1 VTCCAEGLGRKE
13 QLLTVQKLLLD
24 ALLQDPAMI
33 KAAVLAA
40 AALLTPITC
49 RTQVSNLGSSYRASL
64 FSLRQDSFAQPLQ
77 QSDVDALCSS
87 KLVIF
92 GEVHET
98 SPCIEVQC
106 RTAACLL
113 SAMSESSSTAG
124 TLHIVLEHFNFE
136 SQPALS
142 AYAGGS
148 MPFDSLA
155 ESGGYEGHDITAYRA
170 LLQLAR
176 DHPGRINLHAGFI
189 PRHYARMV
197 MREGVEPALAAAK
210 AKGYVAEDETCSGS
224 EAHYNFFESLLT
236 GRSMHHSSS
245 PPADTYRGMF
255 PAQIIKDAAMAHK
268 VVSLIRSSHQSDRFL
283 VICGVGH
290 SGYSHGVPE
299 RIFASLPQ
307 LRQQSFRIMSVPIPA
322 TVDFDSLQHM
332 QQALL
337 DELGNPGS
345 SDPADICLAFAQVE
359 SAHQQPRPASA
370 SEAVK
375 SETAAAYNS
384 VAHTAHVPGD
394 FRRARALMLRLGYSE
409 EQISLAGSDA
419 PNFQGVGSPHA
430 HAGIQPGDS
439 VADIGSGLGI
449 DSFIAADA
457 VGESGSVIGIDISDL
472 EVRHSTTRA
481 AARGL
486 TNLRFEVGDL
496 ERLPLPDAC
505 VDVVISNGAFCLA
518 PDKAAAFREV
528 ARVLKPGGRFSIC
541 TSTVKSS
548 LQPGVWPLCMR
559 MFAELSSLK
568 PACEAAGLQHVRVD
582 DSDSLMAFELPD
594 DSGVGSEGLEQED
607 SSSGR
612 RRRNQVHVDSAE
624 FDHLAGCDMNQLCAR
639 VVIAGVKPS

>member
-1 VTCCAEGLGRKE
+1 
-13 QLLTVQKLLLD
+13 
-24 ALLQDPAMI
+24 
-33 KAAVLAA
+33 
-40 AALLTPITC
+40 
-49 RTQVSNLGSSYRASL
+49 
-64 FSLRQDSFAQPLQ
+64 
-77 QSDVDALCSS
+77 
-87 KLVIF
+87 
-92 GEVHET
+92 
-98 SPCIEVQC
+98 
-106 RTAACLL
+106 
-113 SAMSESSSTAG
+113 MSESSSSAG

-148 MPFDSLA
+148 MSFDSLA

-210 AKGYVAEDETCSGS
+210 AKGYVAADETCTGS
-224 EAHYNFFESLLT
+224 DAHYNFFESLLT
-236 GRSMHHSSS
+236 GRSMHNSSS

-268 VVSLIRSSHQSDRFL
+268 VVSLIRSSRHCDRFL

-290 SGYSHGVPE
+290 SAYSHGVPE
-299 RIFASLPQ
+299 RIFASLPH

-322 TVDFDSLQHM
+322 TVDFDSPQHM
-332 QQALL
+332 HEALSN
-337 DELGNPGS
+337 ELGKPGA
-345 SDPADICLAFAQVE
+345 SDPADICLAFAQE
-359 SAHQQPRPASA
+359 EPADQQLLPASA
-370 SEAVK
+370 TEAVK

-394 FRRARALMLRLGYSE
+394 LRRARALMRRLGYSE
-409 EQISLAGSDA
+409 EQITLAGSDA
-419 PNFQGVGSPHA
+419 PNFQGVASPHA
-430 HAGIQPGDS
+430 HASIQPGDS
-439 VADIGSGLGI
+439 VLDIGSGLGI

-457 VGESGSVIGIDISDL
+457 VGKSGSVIGVDISEL
-472 EVRHSTTRA
+472 EIRHSTTRA
-481 AARGL
+481 TARGV
-486 TNLRFEVGDL
+486 TNVRFEVGDL
-496 ERLPLPDAC
+496 ERLPLPNAC
-505 VDVVISNGAFCLA
+505 VNVVISNGAFCLA

-568 PACEAAGLQHVRVD
+568 PACEAAGLLHVHVD
-582 DSDSLMAFELPD
+582 DSDSLMAFELPLD
-594 DSGVGSEGLEQED
+594 DSEMGSQGVEHED
-607 SSSGR
+607 SSSGG
-612 RRRNQVHVDSAE
+612 RRRNQVHKGSSK
-624 FDHLAGCDMNQLCAR
+624 FDHLAGHDMNQLCAR